1 MSALGAL
8 AGLLFVVGVGL
19 GVPVLASSNR
29 RLTERVS
36 ALLGEVAPTPWP
48 VVFWREHVSKIL
60 SRFRLQQL
68 VVAGAS
74 SLAAICWL
82 GLMAVAG
89 RTVTPAR
96 GVVVVALVA
105 AGAVVV
111 TELRARSAIARRKRE
126 KFVQLADIADLLALA
141 VTAGEP
147 LIVAISQVAQV
158 SKGALAKEITEAVEA
173 NMGQATSVELLRRLR
188 DEADVLAVQR
198 FFAGLAAASE
208 RGTPVAQVLR
218 AQAKDVR
225 AALARDLME
234 SAGKREIA
242 MLAPVV
248 FLILPCVVLVA
259 LYPGFVAIRGV
270 M

>member
-1 MSALGAL
+1 
-8 AGLLFVVGVGL
+8 
-19 GVPVLASSNR
+19 
-29 RLTERVS
+29 
-36 ALLGEVAPTPWP
+36 
-48 VVFWREHVSKIL
+48 
-60 SRFRLQQL
+60 
-68 VVAGAS
+68 
-74 SLAAICWL
+74 
-82 GLMAVAG
+82 MAVAG

-111 TELRARSAIARRKRE
+111 TELRARSAVARRKRE

-147 LIVAISQVAQV
+147 LTVAISQVAQV

-270 M
+270 I

>member
-1 MSALGAL
+1 MTALGAL
-8 AGLLFVVGVGL
+8 TGLLFALGVGL
-19 GVPVLASSNR
+19 TAPLLASSNR
-29 RLTERVS
+29 RLTEGVS
-36 ALLGEVAPTPWP
+36 ALLGEVGPTPWP
-48 VVFWREHVSKIL
+48 VVFWREHVTRVL

-68 VVAGAS
+68 VVAAAASLGAF
-74 SLAAICWL
+74 CWL
-82 GLMAVAG
+82 GLMVLAG

-96 GVVVVALVA
+96 GVLLILVVVV
-105 AGAVVV
+105 GAVAV
-111 TELRARSAIARRKRE
+111 TEFRARSGVLRRKRE

-147 LIVAISQVAQV
+147 LVVAIAQVARV
-158 SKGALAKEITEAVEA
+158 SKGALAQEITAAVEA
-173 NMGQATSVELLRRLR
+173 NMGRATSTELLRQLR
-188 DEADVLAVQR
+188 DQADVLAVQR

-234 SAGKREIA
+234 SAGRREIA

-259 LYPGFVAIRGV
+259 LYPGFVAIKGV
-270 M
+270 I